1 MIESFG
7 DMTLG
12 NGIAKEDNMDKHV
25 AEFLDKPLAFA
36 AARRSADVAAVLMA
50 IGGEPRGGGGQVF
63 RAVSELLSAS
73 PQLWPFARHLFT
85 AASDPLQA
93 FVTKV
98 EILQW
103 LITRG

>member
-12 NGIAKEDNMDKHV
+12 NGIVKEDNMDKHV
-25 AEFLDKPLAFA
+25 AEFLDKPLALA

-50 IGGEPRGGGGQVF
+50 IGGGSGGGGQVF

-98 EILQW
+98 EITQ
-103 LITRG
+103 

>member
-25 AEFLDKPLAFA
+25 TEFLDKPLAFA

-50 IGGEPRGGGGQVF
+50 IGGGGGQVF